1 MGLLSFLFPS
11 ADDRVARARKLMS
24 HERWADAR
32 LEVLE
37 LDHPDAQG
45 LVEACENELARM
57 NLKEAVSWCEAGDDA
72 RVMHHMEL
80 AGRFHHGGLEDAF
93 RETRREMRAIR
104 QERSEAERRAKEAE
118 QARLMRADPFGTS
131 GGPSWLDR
139 SVPSD
144 FYDGDDEEAAAR
156 LALVVEG
163 YAEELRKT
171 VGELGAG
178 FARALLDQQDGR
190 PDLAIQGLLAL
201 PDDVAVVRFERA
213 QAAYAMQDPRAAA
226 KELRAFAQITGKHL
240 PMGNHH
246 TGSFLAM
253 CLAESGE
260 MGEALRVMRAVRKVE
275 PGVGGPLYAQLL
287 EANGELEQAETVLAK
302 LIRKYPSDSGLYKLL
317 ARVRVRGGH
326 RQQAMSAL
334 ESALSIGHCTPGRC
348 GYRPPDVAAMRS
360 LAILY
365 FEDGLEQQRAV
376 ELTEQVQ
383 AELAK
388 QGAQGGQ
395 TSWEDAY
402 LSALAAKAV
411 GHPDASRMSSV
422 LWDNTPPND
431 ARAARL
437 DKYLPLP
444 A

>member
-1 MGLLSFLFPS
+1 MGLLSFFFPS
-11 ADDRVARARKLMS
+11 ADDRVARARKWMAA
-24 HERWADAR
+24 ERWADAR

-45 LVEACENELARM
+45 LVDACENELAKM
-57 NLKEAVSWCEAGDDA
+57 NLAEAVSWCEAGDDA

-80 AGRFHHGGLEDAF
+80 AGRFHHGGLEEEF
-93 RETRREMRAIR
+93 RATRREMRAIR
-104 QERSEAERRAKEAE
+104 QERTEAERRAKEAE
-118 QARLMRADPFGTS
+118 EARLMRADPLGAG

-139 SVPSD
+139 SVPAD
-144 FYDGDDEEAAAR
+144 FYDGDDDEAAAR

-163 YAEELRKT
+163 YDKPLRAT
-171 VGELGAG
+171 VGTLGPG
-178 FARALLDQQDGR
+178 FARALLDLQDGR
-190 PDLAIQGLLAL
+190 PDLAVQGLIAL

-213 QAAYAMQDPRAAA
+213 QAAYALGDAKAAA
-226 KELRAFAQITGKHL
+226 RELREFARLAGRHH

-260 MGEALRVMRAVRKVE
+260 LGEALRVMRAVRKAE
-275 PGVGGPLYAQLL
+275 PDVGGPLYAQLL
-287 EANGELEQAETVLAK
+287 EANGDLAEAETVLAK

-317 ARVRVRGGH
+317 ARVRVAGGH
-326 RQQAMSAL
+326 RKQAMSAL

-360 LAILY
+360 LATLY
-365 FEDGLEQQRAV
+365 FEDGIERDRAI
-376 ELTEQVQ
+376 ELTHTVQ
-383 AELAK
+383 EALAK
-388 QGAQGGQ
+388 GGNQ
-395 TSWEDAY
+395 PAWEDAY
-402 LSALAAKAV
+402 LSALAARAT
-411 GHPDASRMSSV
+411 GHPDASRMTSV

-431 ARAARL
+431 PRASRL
-437 DKYLPLP
+437 DKYLPVP